1 MKSSNQTSARTE
13 ATPAEK
19 HLSQRLLMVASPD
32 AHFWQACSGDPWS
45 SCQRD
50 SDKTTCQ
57 RSQSSFGHQILMPSP
72 RGGVPHSLQGTSAS
86 LISPRSSPRHRP
98 KLHDDSTRPS
108 RSLPAPAPPVVAA
121 APEQEEQ
128 YNDDEEG
135 FHGGVAPFR
144 IGSRARAVPVEKLH
158 RQAET
163 TAEGSPR
170 RCRHRQYGKD
180 CSGL

>member
-1 MKSSNQTSARTE
+1 MKCSNQTSARTE

-19 HLSQRLLMVASPD
+19 HLSQRLLMVDAPD
-32 AHFWQACSGDPWS
+32 AHFRQACSGDPWS

-86 LISPRSSPRHRP
+86 LISPRSSPRRKP

-108 RSLPAPAPPVVAA
+108 RSLPAPAPPVIAA

-144 IGSRARAVPVEKLH
+144 IGSRARAVPS
-158 RQAET
+158 RGT
-163 TAEGSPR
+163 TRNS
-170 RCRHRQYGKD
+170 
-180 CSGL
+180 